1 MLINLIPKLGDPDST
16 NPGGPCSG
24 VDGGTDESMSQQ
36 FGIIPKLADP
46 DSCCVRP
53 SETSNCRNVRKYNG
67 ISAPCSRADD
77 GAHESTSP
85 QASITPKS
93 GQIADLSRCPLC
105 ADFVAEVADESR
117 KLRRR

>member
-53 SETSNCRNVRKYNG
+53 PVGHPLPKRTVVQWDMGVLFRRGTV
-67 ISAPCSRADD
+67 
-77 GAHESTSP
+77 P
-85 QASITPKS
+85 QMSQGFRS
-93 GQIADLSRCPLC
+93 L
-105 ADFVAEVADESR
+105 V
-117 KLRRR
+117 